1 MRVPLKITP
10 DAYMKA
16 LAAAEDEEH
25 VHVTAIAEIQGTPEK
40 LTKEAALSFEYPPI
54 QVQVRQQTQ
63 GSAGIRVSAL
73 LESRAKVPKLQGKCD
88 ETGQQF
94 QEAPMSPP
102 MTPMQTGL
110 LGLHQLHCM
119 GAPKSRGLCRKH
131 PALAERTSSSS
142 GVLNT
147 SFPLLSDA
155 RNSKIEQGLHLR
167 LHLQEQAERAPG

>member
-1 MRVPLKITP
+1 
-10 DAYMKA
+10 
-16 LAAAEDEEH
+16 
-25 VHVTAIAEIQGTPEK
+25 
-40 LTKEAALSFEYPPI
+40 
-54 QVQVRQQTQ
+54 
-63 GSAGIRVSAL
+63 
-73 LESRAKVPKLQGKCD
+73 
-88 ETGQQF
+88 
-94 QEAPMSPP
+94 MSPP

-131 PALAERTSSSS
+131 PALAERTGSSS

-155 RNSKIEQGLHLR
+155 RNSEVEQGLHLR